1 VARPALTAG
10 GQALR
15 VLLALP
21 ALVGI
26 LLLGQAILDRRAWR
40 LDLTPEQRYTL
51 SEHAKRVLGEL
62 QGDVRILAFLRSQDA
77 RNPMIRDLLR
87 QVRAYA
93 PRVRIDEVDVNRS
106 PALAREHGVDS
117 YGALVVES
125 DGRRRVFSNPREE
138 ILIAAVLQVTRQQR
152 HTVGWVT
159 GHGEGDLASNDRTT
173 GYALGRAFLE
183 QQYYEVVPVS
193 LLADEVPVGI
203 DVLLVA
209 GPKKD
214 FLPEE
219 LAAFDRYLQRPG
231 NALVL
236 LDPGRAPGLA
246 KLLGERYGLAMPEDV
261 VIDPGARLYGGEYVT
276 MQVRVDRRTHP
287 IAAGVEAPPLFSLT
301 RSIRLPPDG
310 TPGVAATTIVSTG
323 KDSWATPDTAA
334 VRGGDMPFVAGRDQ
348 RGPLVVGAEST
359 FVAAPDPQG
368 SARQGRLVVY
378 GNAEFANNF
387 FIEFLGNKD
396 LFVNSVA
403 WLAHDPQAIAS
414 RPSRQVPGMNQFY
427 VSADEGTRIFWL
439 VAVVQPAVFALVGI
453 VLVLR
458 RRFGR

>member
-1 VARPALTAG
+1 VARPPLTAG

-26 LLLGQAILDRRAWR
+26 LLFGQAVLDRRAWR
-40 LDLTPEQRYTL
+40 LDLTPDQRYTL
-51 SEHAKRVLGEL
+51 SEHALRVLTEL
-62 QGDVRILAFLRSQDA
+62 QSDVRILAFLRSQDP

-87 QVRAYA
+87 QVRAHA

-138 ILIAAVLQVTRQQR
+138 ILVAAILQVTRQQR
-152 HTVGWVT
+152 RTVGWVT
-159 GHGEGDLASNDRTT
+159 GHGEGDLVSTDRTT
-173 GYALGRAFLE
+173 GYALARAFLE

-193 LLADEVPVGI
+193 LLADEVPVGV
-203 DVLLVA
+203 DVLA
-209 GPKKD
+209 IMGPKKD

-219 LAAFDRYLQRPG
+219 LAAFDRFLQRPG
-231 NALVL
+231 HALVL
-236 LDPGRAPGLA
+236 LDPGRAPALA
-246 KLLGERYGLAMPEDV
+246 KLVGERYHLGLPDDV
-261 VIDPGARLYGGEYVT
+261 VVDPGARLYGGEYVT
-276 MQVRVDRRTHP
+276 MQVQVDRRTHP
-287 IAAGVEAPPLFSLT
+287 IAAGIDAPPLFSLT
-301 RSIRLPPDG
+301 RSITLPPDG
-310 TPGVAATTIVSTG
+310 TPGVVASPIVSTG

-334 VRGGDMPFVAGRDQ
+334 VRGGDMPVQAGRDR
-348 RGPLVVGAEST
+348 RGPLVVGAEAT
-359 FVAAPDPQG
+359 FLVAPG
-368 SARQGRLVVY
+368 EEGEARQGRLVVY

-396 LFVNSVA
+396 LLVNSVA
-403 WLAHDPQAIAS
+403 WLARDPQAIAS
-414 RPSRQVPGMNQFY
+414 RPSRQVPGMNQFF
-427 VSADEGTRIFWL
+427 VSAEEGTRLFWL
-439 VAVVQPAVFALVGI
+439 VAVAQPAVFALIGI

-458 RRFGR
+458 RRFGA